1 MLRSMYAGVS
11 GLRNHQTR
19 LDVIGNNIANVNT
32 IGFKS
37 SRVTFKDLF
46 SQTLRAA
53 TSAQSGRGGSN
64 PIQVGL
70 GMTLASIDTDHGDGS
85 IQYTGKATDLAIEG
99 SGFFI
104 IRDGNT
110 LMYTRAGN
118 FDLDEEGY
126 LVVPGTGYR
135 VQGLDLAS
143 GVDGKLT
150 DIRVSTGTTYDPRA
164 TTRIDFANN
173 LDVTADVGTEVVTSI
188 EVYDSLGRLHVVN
201 MTFTR
206 GANDTNSWDWAAYS
220 TVTERVNISG
230 NLDYTDSASV
240 EDTIRVTDSTGK
252 QYTVVLEFTYDN
264 VTDTWQWET
273 EIDGVAISGPPTG
286 TQPITVGD
294 SDIYLDFSGLSIGSG
309 GTTLATVAVGTELE
323 SGTLEFD
330 EHGRIKDGSKA
341 GEIELQLSLATS
353 PQKIALD
360 FSAVTGTAAE
370 TSISI
375 PYRDGAPQGALQSY
389 SIDGAGNIVGE
400 FSNGLIS
407 TVGKVALARFA
418 NPAGLMKVGN
428 TAFVESNNSGLKQIG
443 QAGTA
448 GFGSIASSSLEMSN
462 VDLSL
467 EFTEMIVT
475 QRGLQANSRIITTSD
490 EVLQEVVNLKR

>member
-53 TSAQSGRGGSN
+53 TSAHGGRGGSN

-206 GANDTNSWDWAAYS
+206 GDTNSWDWAAYS
-220 TVTERVNISG
+220 TGIQV
-230 NLDYTDSASV
+230 
-240 EDTIRVTDSTGK
+240 
-252 QYTVVLEFTYDN
+252 
-264 VTDTWQWET
+264 
-273 EIDGVAISGPPTG
+273 
-286 TQPITVGD
+286 
-294 SDIYLDFSGLSIGSG
+294 GSG
-309 GTTLATVAVGTELE
+309 
-323 SGTLEFD
+323 SLEFD

>member
-1 MLRSMYAGVS
+1 MLRSLYSGVS

-37 SRVTFKDLF
+37 SRATFKDLF

-53 TSAQSGRGGSN
+53 TSAHGDRGGSN

-70 GMTLASIDTDHGDGS
+70 GVTLASIDTDHGDGS

-104 IRDGNT
+104 LRDGNT

-126 LVVPGTGYR
+126 LVVPGSGLR

-150 DIRVSTGTTYDPRA
+150 DIRISEGTSHNPEPTGRV
-164 TTRIDFANN
+164 DFANN
-173 LDVTADVGTEVVTSI
+173 LNVEAANGTKITTPFEI
-188 EVYDSLGRLHVVN
+188 YDSLGRLHTIEI
-201 MTFTR
+201 TFTKAT
-206 GANDTNSWDWAAYS
+206 GANEWDW
-220 TVTERVNISG
+220 
-230 NLDYTDSASV
+230 SV
-240 EDTIRVTDSTGK
+240 GGGI
-252 QYTVVLEFTYDN
+252 
-264 VTDTWQWET
+264 
-273 EIDGVAISGPPTG
+273 ATG
-286 TQPITVGD
+286 TGSLTFNTDGQI
-294 SDIYLDFSGLSIGSG
+294 LDPNTGTISCTFPDGLAINQNI
-309 GTTLATVAVGTELE
+309 
-323 SGTLEFD
+323 D
-330 EHGRIKDGSKA
+330 
-341 GEIELQLSLATS
+341 
-353 PQKIALD
+353 LD
-360 FSAVTGTAAE
+360 FSAVTGAAGE
-370 TSISI
+370 TSLSVA
-375 PYRDGAPQGALQSY
+375 YRDGAPQGSLKSY
-389 SIDGAGNIVGE
+389 SIDGTGKVIGE
-400 FSNGLIS
+400 FSNGMIRDI
-407 TVGKVALARFA
+407 GQVAMARFA
-418 NPAGLMKVGN
+418 NPSGLMKVGN

>member
-1 MLRSMYAGVS
+1 MLRSMYSGVS

-53 TSAQSGRGGSN
+53 TAAHGDRGGSN

-70 GMTLASIDTDHGDGS
+70 GMTLNSIDTNHGDGS
-85 IQYTGKATDLAIEG
+85 IQYTGKSTDLAIEG
-99 SGFFI
+99 SGLFI
-104 IRDGNT
+104 IRDGST

-126 LVVPGTGYR
+126 LVVPGTGLR
-135 VQGLDLAS
+135 VQGLDLAT
-143 GVDGKLT
+143 GLDGKLT
-150 DIRVSTGTTYDPRA
+150 DIRVSTGSTYNPVA
-164 TTRIDFANN
+164 TNKVEFANN
-173 LDVTADVGTEVVTSI
+173 LNVEAAFPSTTVANSF
-188 EVYDSLGRLHVVN
+188 EVYDSLGRLHTVDV
-201 MTFTR
+201 TFTKQA
-206 GANDTNSWDWAAYS
+206 GNEWSWAA
-220 TVTERVNISG
+220 VC
-230 NLDYTDSASV
+230 
-240 EDTIRVTDSTGK
+240 
-252 QYTVVLEFTYDN
+252 
-264 VTDTWQWET
+264 
-273 EIDGVAISGPPTG
+273 DGVAVGSDTLTFGANGNITNGQTG
-286 TQPITVGD
+286 TLTLTHTDAVSPQNIT
-294 SDIYLDFSGLSIGSG
+294 LDF
-309 GTTLATVAVGTELE
+309 E
-323 SGTLEFD
+323 
-330 EHGRIKDGSKA
+330 
-341 GEIELQLSLATS
+341 
-353 PQKIALD
+353 
-360 FSAVTGTAAE
+360 AVTGAAGE
-370 TSISI
+370 TSLSV
-375 PYRDGAPQGALQSY
+375 PYRSGAPQGSLKSY
-389 SIDGAGNIVGE
+389 SIDGSGKIIGE
-400 FSNGLIS
+400 FSNGLIQDI
-407 TVGKVALARFA
+407 GQVALARFA

-462 VDLSL
+462 VDLSV